1 MATGIAF
8 SKTIINI
15 QSHRTEKRSGKT
27 SIEKR
32 YYLSSQEATERTPEQ
47 WINLTRNHWAGV
59 ENRNHWRRDA
69 TQGEDRTRL
78 NNSLAL
84 INLALLRSVNLKLL
98 SDRGQ
103 KDSLPAQ
110 IETLTTNPS
119 LALSLIMKK

>member
-27 SIEKR
+27 STEKR